1 MPTNNGSVTFKYG
14 TGAAF
19 FDSNFEK
26 DNNTIYFLTDSN
38 RIFIGEN
45 EYSRPILTGTTIPG
59 MASGTAEA
67 PLGSLYV
74 KTYNGDSTLY
84 IKTDTTLDGAWTELD
99 VLPNTLGLTTT
110 VGTNSTTTPAV
121 GGSIT
126 IPQISFNGKG
136 AAFSASDQTITLPT
150 QDLSGYA
157 PLASPALTGTPTAP
171 TAAEGTNTTQIA
183 TTAFV
188 KTAVDSATAGLAGA
202 MHYIGVT
209 TTTITDGSTTSTISI
224 NSENITAATGDVVIY
239 GSKEFVFNGTS
250 WAELGDPSNYILKV
264 TGETGEVPKFDANGN
279 LESTGFTLG
288 TSVPANAV
296 FTDTTY
302 TIGQSINGT
311 TGKVDVTLTPS
322 AGSAQTIT
330 IPEMTGATTAADGA
344 TGTVPK
350 PSAGDESKFLAG
362 DGTWKT
368 ETDQRARWGSF

>member
-1 MPTNNGSVTFKYG
+1 M
-14 TGAAF
+14 
-19 FDSNFEK
+19 
-26 DNNTIYFLTDSN
+26 N
-38 RIFIGEN
+38 RA
-45 EYSRPILTGTTIPG
+45 T
-59 MASGTAEA
+59 
-67 PLGSLYV
+67 
-74 KTYNGDSTLY
+74 
-84 IKTDTTLDGAWTELD
+84 TTLA
-99 VLPNTLGLTTT
+99 
-110 VGTNSTTTPAV
+110 PAEIP
-121 GGSIT
+121 IT
-126 IPQISFNGKG
+126 RPVIKVISVPQ
-136 AAFSASDQTITLPT
+136 
-150 QDLSGYA
+150 
-157 PLASPALTGTPTAP
+157 TPTAP

-209 TTTITDGSTTSTISI
+209 TTAITDGSTTSTISI
-224 NSENITAATGDVVIY
+224 NSENVTAATGDVVIY

-288 TSVPANAV
+288 MSVPANAV

-322 AGSAQTIT
+322 TGSAQTIT

>member
-1 MPTNNGSVTFKYG
+1 MAITNNSLIQFKYG
-14 TGAAF
+14 TQQAF
-19 FDSNFEK
+19 EGITK
-26 DNNTIYFLTDSN
+26 EDNVIYFLEDAGKLY
-38 RIFIGEN
+38 IGN
-45 EYSRPILTGTTIPG
+45 NQYTRPVYTGTNVPDSTVGADLPWN
-59 MASGTAEA
+59 
-67 PLGSLYV
+67 SLYIH
-74 KTYNGDSTLY
+74 K
-84 IKTDTTLDGAWTELD
+84 
-99 VLPNTLGLTTT
+99 TLG
-110 VGTNSTTTPAV
+110 NN
-121 GGSIT
+121 
-126 IPQISFNGKG
+126 PQVISFYVKSPIGWDKVADFDSFARLN
-136 AAFSASDQTITLPT
+136 
-150 QDLSGYA
+150 
-157 PLASPALTGTPTAP
+157 SPAFTGTPTAP

-209 TTTITDGSTTSTISI
+209 TTAITDGSTTSTISI
-224 NSENITAATGDVVIY
+224 NSENVTAATGDVVIY
-239 GSKEFVFNGTS
+239 GSKEFVFNGAS

-322 AGSAQTIT
+322 TGSAQTIT